1 MLDWNKIIGSHVV
14 KNFQK
19 VLLKWWG
26 IDIRFYDVSGNEVGN
41 QRLIKNP
48 LCSYLHTTSIGAKK
62 CTQNYRKRLHAF
74 NRTKD
79 PFVYSC
85 YAGIQGVASPI
96 FVKGNYA
103 GAIVGSGVQLP
114 HNHRKAAID
123 GLVRLGLDRGTIE
136 KCYQGLKQV
145 SDHSEEYVLD
155 LMKAIAADIMAFGE
169 LLQENE
175 GVIQKQATMLH
186 KTRNG
191 KYPCLVGNSQTMEK
205 VFGLLDSIDRIE
217 SPVLIEGESGTGKEL
232 IAAAVHYNSVRKNKV
247 FVLQNCAAFSE
258 TLLNSELFGHEKGA
272 FTGATHGKKGLFEIA
287 DSGTLFLD
295 EIGDMNKEAQARLLR
310 VLEDKTFYS
319 VGGVQLKKV
328 DVRVIT
334 ATNKNLH
341 AQVEQGLFRRDLYYR
356 INVIHLKMP
365 PLRERKEDIP
375 LLADH
380 FLESFAKLHKEEKK
394 ELSREVIDMFLA
406 YHWPG
411 NIRELKNLIER
422 LSVLSGKSAIIE
434 KHLIPEEIART
445 TLVVCSANGLA
456 KGMYLRETLKAL
468 ERDIIRDVLLKSGWN
483 KLLAYNALG
492 ISRASLDSKIAE
504 YALKP
509 TV

>member
-1 MLDWNKIIGSHVV
+1 
-14 KNFQK
+14 
-19 VLLKWWG
+19 
-26 IDIRFYDVSGNEVGN
+26 
-41 QRLIKNP
+41 
-48 LCSYLHTTSIGAKK
+48 
-62 CTQNYRKRLHAF
+62 
-74 NRTKD
+74 
-79 PFVYSC
+79 
-85 YAGIQGVASPI
+85 
-96 FVKGNYA
+96 
-103 GAIVGSGVQLP
+103 
-114 HNHRKAAID
+114 
-123 GLVRLGLDRGTIE
+123 
-136 KCYQGLKQV
+136 
-145 SDHSEEYVLD
+145 
-155 LMKAIAADIMAFGE
+155 MKAIVADIMAFGE
-169 LLQENE
+169 LLQEKE
-175 GVIQKQATMLH
+175 GVIQKQATVLH
-186 KTRNG
+186 KARNG
-191 KYPCLVGNSQTMEK
+191 KYPCLVGNSQAMEK

-217 SPVLIEGESGTGKEL
+217 SPVLIDGESGTGKEL
-232 IAAAVHYNSVRKNKV
+232 IAAAVHYNSVRKDKV

-287 DSGTLFLD
+287 DGGTLFLD

-328 DVRVIT
+328 DVRVIA

-341 AQVEQGLFRRDLYYR
+341 AQVEQGMFRKDLYYR

-365 PLRERKEDIP
+365 PLRERKEDVP

-394 ELSREVIDMFLA
+394 VLSREVIDMFLA

-411 NIRELKNLIER
+411 NIRELKNQIER
-422 LSVLSGKSAIIE
+422 LSVLSGKSTIIE
-434 KHLIPEEIART
+434 KRLIPEEIAHT
-445 TLVVCSANGLA
+445 TLAVCSANGLA

-483 KLLAYNALG
+483 KSLAYNALG
-492 ISRASLDSKIAE
+492 ISRASLDSKLAE

-509 TV
+509 NV